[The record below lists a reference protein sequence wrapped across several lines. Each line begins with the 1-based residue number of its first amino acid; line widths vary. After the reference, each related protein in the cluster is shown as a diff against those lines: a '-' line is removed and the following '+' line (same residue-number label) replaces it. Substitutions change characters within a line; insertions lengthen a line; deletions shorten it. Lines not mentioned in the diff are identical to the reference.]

1 MSSVQTP
8 NHQITIFCLGI
19 IWGSWKWTFLWD
31 VVLESSLSHCATKV
45 KEALTVAVLT
55 EIRSAF
61 NILQLF
67 YTMFN
72 CFQTCFPRWFALS
85 SASVFAAV
93 VLCVDFWHKAIGLK
107 LAMLKQFESDQG
119 RLKARSSSHRLREKA
134 GDIWWHLVTFG
145 DIWWGLTLTG
155 YRCFGNVSGEAASSQ
170 PDAWKILEDLGR
182 SWKILEDLG
191 RLAMAV
197 GGQQVAVLLSLCIF
211 CGFRWFRWL
220 CTGLLMFVA
229 SRWRVSDSGQRPN
242 LAIHLAVPGSWCL
255 SWLHKTLSRPRPRRS
270 IWLTSWKPNSH
281 RQRWD
286 MVRHGETWWDLGHLG
301 TPTLNRWDLMGW
313 FVKFCKICV

>member
-119 RLKARSSSHRLREKA
+119 RLKARSSSHRLPEKA

-145 DIWWGLTLTG
+145 EGWH
-155 YRCFGNVSGEAASSQ
+155 SQ
-170 PDAWKILEDLGR
+170 ATDALGTFREKLRVANQMLGR
-182 SWKILEDLG
+182 SWKILEDWPWPWG
-191 RLAMAV
+191 D
-197 GGQQVAVLLSLCIF
+197 S
-211 CGFRWFRWL
+211 RWL
-220 CTGLLMFVA
+220 SCCLYAYSVDLDDLGGFVL
-229 SRWRVSDSGQRPN
+229 VC
-242 LAIHLAVPGSWCL
+242 WCL
-255 SWLHKTLSRPRPRRS
+255 LLQDDGCLTAAKGQISPSISRSQEVGAFPGCTRNFQGPGRGEVFGWRAGS
-270 IWLTSWKPNSH
+270 QT
-281 RQRWD
+281 RTGR
-286 MVRHGETWWDLGHLG
+286 GETWWNMVRPGASGDTDTQPVGFDGLI
-301 TPTLNRWDLMGW
+301 
-313 FVKFCKICV
+313 CKIL